1 MIVLDTQ
8 KSNSAF
14 EGYGFK
20 FTGYTEM
27 QKVILLLNQENFN
40 LKPFPCRLAED
51 WSRKTILS
59 KTKCLICR
67 KVGKLTQFW
76 EMKHNKNT
84 DP

>member
-1 MIVLDTQ
+1 MPIFKNDCSLDTQ

-27 QKVILLLNQENFN
+27 QKVILLLNQEKFN

-51 WSRKTILS
+51 WSKENNTF
-59 KTKCLICR
+59 
-67 KVGKLTQFW
+67 Q
-76 EMKHNKNT
+76 NKMSWS
-84 DP
+84 DL